1 MPSGL
6 ACPSSISDAHVLMAL
21 YDRDLR
27 AMLDEIAGP
36 SPAPGAG
43 AVAGVVIA
51 MAAGLIASAA
61 RRSAEWEEGKGVS
74 AQAQALRS
82 RVERLAEANEDAYL
96 EALALIEGAS
106 EDGGRDAA
114 IGKALD
120 TAAELPLAIAECA
133 YDVALLGAEA
143 ANHACRGGAEDAA
156 AAAILAEAA
165 ARSAAGLVAVN
176 LISRPDDERVV
187 QAQRLAD
194 AATDAAR
201 RAVAASAAR

>member
-1 MPSGL
+1 
-6 ACPSSISDAHVLMAL
+6 MAL

-27 AMLDEIAGP
+27 VMLDEIAGP

-43 AVAGVVIA
+43 AVSGVVIA

-61 RRSAEWEEGKGVS
+61 RRSTDWEDGKGVS

-82 RVERLAEANEDAYL
+82 RVERLAEANEEAYL
-96 EALALIEGAS
+96 EALALIEGAA
-106 EDGGRDAA
+106 EDGTRDDAL
-114 IGKALD
+114 GKALD

-143 ANHACRGGAEDAA
+143 AQHAVRGGAEDACA
-156 AAAILAEAA
+156 ASILAEAA
-165 ARSAAGLVAVN
+165 ARSAAGLVAAN
-176 LISRPDDERVV
+176 LVSRPGDERVV

-194 AATDAAR
+194 AAGDAAR
-201 RAVAASAAR
+201 RAVAASAAV